1 MKPLTRGLFLWGAT
15 GAGRLLRLFS
25 GSLWHFGLAAGA
37 LAVWMAG
44 VALLVWG
51 RRRYQRLTDVPL
63 SAEELSDVT
72 SVSILVPA
80 CNEGATIE
88 PAMRSLLALDYP
100 DLEIIAVND
109 RSTDDTGDILDRLAL
124 DNPRLKVRHVT
135 GLPPGWLG
143 KNHALQIAGE
153 QARGEWLLFTDADV
167 VFAPDTV
174 RRGVAYARTRNIEH
188 LVVSPRCE
196 TRDFWERLF
205 VSYFGLM
212 FCFRVR
218 PWDIANPKSKAYV
231 GLGAFNLV
239 RADAYRAFGGH
250 QALPLDV
257 LDDTKLGKVIK
268 RNGFRTHLL
277 EGGDVI
283 SVRWVVGLKGVID
296 GLTKNAFAGFDYSLW
311 RTAGA
316 IAALFYTALYPILAL
331 LLPGGTTRLMGLGA
345 LCLMALGAHTMK
357 RVTEAGGEYGL
368 AYPLASLVL
377 IYIILRSTWRCYRQQ
392 GILWRG
398 TLYPLDELR
407 RGVV

>member
-1 MKPLTRGLFLWGAT
+1 M
-15 GAGRLLRLFS
+15 
-25 GSLWHFGLAAGA
+25 
-37 LAVWMAG
+37 
-44 VALLVWG
+44 
-51 RRRYQRLTDVPL
+51 
-63 SAEELSDVT
+63 
-72 SVSILVPA
+72 
-80 CNEGATIE
+80 
-88 PAMRSLLALDYP
+88 
-100 DLEIIAVND
+100 
-109 RSTDDTGDILDRLAL
+109 
-124 DNPRLKVRHVT
+124 
-135 GLPPGWLG
+135 
-143 KNHALQIAGE
+143 
-153 QARGEWLLFTDADV
+153 
-167 VFAPDTV
+167 
-174 RRGVAYARTRNIEH
+174 
-188 LVVSPRCE
+188 SPRCE

-239 RADAYRAFGGH
+239 RADAYRSFGGH

-283 SVRWVVGLKGVID
+283 SVRWVVGLRGVID

-311 RTAGA
+311 RAAGA
-316 IAALFYTALYPILAL
+316 IARPVLHGPV
-331 LLPGGTTRLMGLGA
+331 PGSRPAAAGRYVTRLMGLAA
-345 LCLMALGAHTMK
+345 LCLMAMGARAMK

-377 IYIILRSTWRCYRQQ
+377 IYIILRSTWRCYRQH